1 MNIAIEFGGSE
12 FRSLR
17 REAGRLLARRV
28 STEYLV
34 LEDSKA
40 RRRLLERHGDE
51 VAHCDQGMIVYGS
64 AANDLAEI
72 LSLPM
77 QSALDDGRIR
87 SNDPVSRQF
96 LGALVEGLI
105 PPPAQQDATCTVI
118 SSQAA
123 RNDEDPALQEDLG
136 FLLRLVKL
144 RGYQPSVI
152 SPGMGLILSECADI
166 GFSGIAVKM
175 GAARMDVSIVY
186 QTREL
191 TRFFLPRGGIHVDRQ
206 LAVSDHQFVRLK
218 DGREVLDT
226 RPIRLWREGVKSLNS
241 ISDSRML
248 ELRNQYREII
258 RLGLYRMRQELNPSL
273 MSQIPGKLPLI
284 IGGPMAG
291 PSGIERLFQE
301 AIDDVD
307 LPIQIKSV
315 RRVQDVAF
323 SVLRGG
329 LIAGELE
336 HPDLLS
342 SFAA

>member
-28 STEYLV
+28 STDYLV
-34 LEDSKA
+34 LEDSEA

-51 VAHCDQGMIVYGS
+51 VAHCDQGMIVYGT

-77 QSALDDGRIR
+77 QSALDDGKIR
-87 SNDPVSRQF
+87 NNDPVSRQF
-96 LGALVEGLI
+96 IGALVEGLI
-105 PPPAQQDATCTVI
+105 PPASRENSTCTVI
-118 SSQAA
+118 SSQVAPDE
-123 RNDEDPALQEDLG
+123 NDPDLQDDLG
-136 FLLRLVKL
+136 FLMRLVKL
-144 RGYQPSVI
+144 QGYQPSLI
-152 SPGMGLILSECADI
+152 TPGMGLILSECADI
-166 GFSGIAVKM
+166 GFSGIAIKM

-206 LAVSDHQFVRLK
+206 LAVTDHQFVRLK

-226 RPIRLWREGVKSLNS
+226 RPIRLWREGVKNLNS
-241 ISDSRML
+241 ISDSRTL

-258 RLGLYRMRQELNPSL
+258 RLGLFRMRQEMSPSVIAQL
-273 MSQIPGKLPLI
+273 PGKLPLI

-291 PSGIERLFQE
+291 PSGIETLFQE
-301 AIDDVD
+301 AINDVD

-329 LIAGELE
+329 LIAGELGN
-336 HPDLLS
+336 PDLLTA
-342 SFAA
+342 FAA

>member
-34 LEDSKA
+34 LEDSEA

-51 VAHCDQGMIVYGS
+51 VAHCDEGMIVFGT

-77 QSALDDGRIR
+77 QSALEEGKIR
-87 SNDPVSRQF
+87 NNDPVSRQF

-105 PPPAQQDATCTVI
+105 PVASKQNSACTVI
-118 SSQAA
+118 SSQSAI
-123 RNDEDPALQEDLG
+123 DEDDYSEQEDIG
-136 FLLRLVKL
+136 FLMRLVKL
-144 RGYQPSVI
+144 RGYQPGII
-152 SPGMGLILSECADI
+152 SPGMGLILSECADV
-166 GFSGIAVKM
+166 GFSGIAIKM
-175 GAARMDVSIVY
+175 GAARMDVSISY

-191 TRFFLPRGGIHVDRQ
+191 ARFFLPRGGIHVDRQ
-206 LAVSDHQFVRLK
+206 LAVTDHQFVRLK

-226 RPIRLWREGVKSLNS
+226 RPIRLWREGVKSLNTV
-241 ISDSRML
+241 SDSRTL

-258 RLGLYRMRQELNPSL
+258 RLGLYRMRQELCPSVIAQL
-273 MSQIPGKLPLI
+273 PGTLPLI
-284 IGGPMAG
+284 IGGPLAE
-291 PSGIERLFQE
+291 PTGIETLFQE

-307 LPIQIKSV
+307 LPIKITTV
-315 RRVQDVAF
+315 RRVRDAAF

-329 LIAGELE
+329 LIAGELDN
-336 HPDLLS
+336 PNILTT
-342 SFAA
+342 FAA